1 MVVTKLEYIN
11 IWRYSMKKF
20 FFNSYNFLII
30 ITGIVFITNFFLDKS
45 NLQAIINVTALIILL
60 IYAIIAIKVNK

>member
-1 MVVTKLEYIN
+1 MEVFHEKV
-11 IWRYSMKKF
+11 

-45 NLQAIINVTALIILL
+45 NIQAIINVTALIILL

>member
-1 MVVTKLEYIN
+1 
-11 IWRYSMKKF
+11 MKKF

-60 IYAIIAIKVNK
+60 IYALILIKVYK

>member
-20 FFNSYNFLII
+20 FFKSYNFLIL

>member
-45 NLQAIINVTALIILL
+45 NIQAIINVTALIILL